1 MLTLQRNHL
10 RSSSSRRIMQWAC
23 CMEEHADGGKHYHL
37 AILFSGNRRWLTI
50 KNAVQQA
57 HGISLQF
64 LSQNIGY
71 VSARIGYIA
80 ACRYILKNKQLT
92 DVLHSMDHPNLGNI
106 SQNKTKTAM
115 KSNRSK
121 SKSKNRTSVEI
132 NEGQGDES
140 RSNKKLSNIDI
151 SNFLVENN
159 IKEKKKLC
167 SVAKD
172 RAAAGK
178 PDLYSFIVSKNPKSV
193 SDLIMTI
200 WEIENKVL

>member
-1 MLTLQRNHL
+1 
-10 RSSSSRRIMQWAC
+10 
-23 CMEEHADGGKHYHL
+23 
-37 AILFSGNRRWLTI
+37 
-50 KNAVQQA
+50 
-57 HGISLQF
+57 
-64 LSQNIGY
+64 
-71 VSARIGYIA
+71 
-80 ACRYILKNKQLT
+80 
-92 DVLHSMDHPNLGNI
+92 MDHPNLGNI

-193 SDLIMTI
+193 SDLIMTT
-200 WEIENKVL
+200 WEIENAAAEIEQQNRTRFYIVINCAQQVCVDGCNGIWLPRALQVLHNNNINVSSFSSAVRNCLRHRRKKKQCFSFWSYKLC